1 MMSPLVRI
9 GRATPTLL
17 FLAVLSAG
25 TLTDAFAQP
34 SNNHMCGDGTYL
46 VELPGVDESPGGG
59 LVFPLAT
66 LENDAIV
73 LPKGCDIYLLIISSI
88 GRNRNFDELLL
99 YPLAKYVAEHN
110 GYVHYAWWNN
120 LLQPY
125 MAGPLHP
132 IAQDDLLGLGNPV
145 TATHHPGKRY
155 SRTASLVA
163 PLLGFDDER
172 DFEVYLTECQFTNP
186 SAKPVIGSILQIAG
200 SAGCAAVKL
209 VADVFFEAAQVRR
222 PFPDNTMQ
230 SVVDIQRFVKVT
242 REQNPNAV
250 IVVAG
255 HGLGGHVAADASL
268 SMAGDP
274 ISNRIDLLAL
284 IDPYSSWQEKDG
296 SLFIDGGF
304 DGLASRSMSR
314 RFVIGYARRD
324 CVRDAFFRCKYT
336 GTFFDREY
344 ECYNRNETLPNEP
357 IGILSSFAP
366 LSCPGPAGR
375 VYQNRQIFAKHVYHR
390 WQNETGPPTDFSK
403 GQGYKHIRPGG
414 IRAFEETSLFPTT
427 FSGPHFG
434 RHMCADP
441 ARTDE
446 DSGFP
451 CSPFDGHDE
460 LVGFRAVRSHPLSFL
475 NFSLNVDLRVP
486 LGVAA
491 KNWPSTETGRY
502 NAMIDMASPDPDNNW
517 EHRPAAPQLCRVCDD
532 LVAITR
538 SLYEERN
545 PPEPETD
552 ETAPVTTA
560 NPNPAP
566 NAEGW
571 NTTDVIVE
579 LEATDAGSGVQEI
592 EHSLSGAETAGTTV
606 TSGAT
611 ASRTLMAEGTTTL
624 SFRARDED
632 GNEEAL
638 GTLEVQIDRT
648 RPSITAHAA
657 PLPNGNG
664 WHRGAVEVSYT
675 ASDALSGLLSSSGP
689 ETVSTEGLELEILGT
704 AEDKAGNTGSASV
717 VLNIDLTPPGIA
729 RDTRLPAPNAAG
741 WNNSPVTVKWNCT
754 DALSGP
760 VAAIDSVTVGS
771 DGEAQS
777 ATGTC
782 RDAADHVATDS
793 VEGINIDTAP
803 PNVAV
808 SYIAPNGNG
817 WHNTDVVVRFEAS
830 DALSEIAF
838 SSPDTIV
845 STEGSG
851 QPVSGSATDNAGN
864 TAGAST
870 VINIDKTAPQITATT
885 SSAPNTHGWFGGDV
899 SVSFAASDS
908 LSGLAFT
915 SPETLVSSEG
925 AGQDI
930 VGTATDNADNSATAS
945 VILNIDKTAPQ
956 ITAAAN
962 TAPNGYGW
970 YGGNVVVSFAASDV
984 LSGLAF
990 SSPDVVVS
998 SEGAAQNIPGTATD
1012 KAGHTATASLVVNI
1026 DKTAPAIALASR
1038 TPVNAAG
1045 WNNTDVA
1052 LTWNCS
1058 DALSGPVVNQVSAS
1072 LTGEGAAQHT
1082 IGTCADLAGHT
1093 ASDTQSGINIDK
1105 TNPTSQI
1112 TTPANG
1118 AVYLLN
1124 AIVNAAYGCADLCD
1138 HAT

>member
-1 MMSPLVRI
+1 
-9 GRATPTLL
+9 L
-17 FLAVLSAG
+17 FLVALSAG

-34 SNNHMCGDGTYL
+34 SGNHMCGDGTNQTYF
-46 VELPGVDESPGGG
+46 VDLPAVDDSPGGG

-66 LENDAIV
+66 LGDDAV
-73 LPKGCDIYLLIISSI
+73 QLPKGCDIYLLIVSGI
-88 GRNRNFDELLL
+88 GRNRNFNELLF

-125 MAGPLHP
+125 MSGPLHP
-132 IAQDDLLGLGNPV
+132 INQNDLLGLGNPL
-145 TATHHPGKRY
+145 TANHHPGKRY

-209 VADVFFEAAQVRR
+209 VADVFFDPQVRR

-230 SVVDIQRFVKVT
+230 TVVDIQRFVKVT

-284 IDPYSSWQEKDG
+284 IDPYSSWEEKDG

-344 ECYNRNETLPNEP
+344 ECYNRNEILSNEP

-414 IRAFEETSLFPTT
+414 MRAFETTSLFPTT
-427 FSGPHFG
+427 FAGPHFG
-434 RHMCADP
+434 GHMCADP

-560 NPNPAP
+560 NPSPAP

-729 RDTRLPAPNAAG
+729 RDSRLPAPNGAG

-760 VAAIDSVTVGS
+760 VAAVDSVTVAS
-771 DGEAQS
+771 DGLAQS

-782 RDAADHVATDS
+782 RDAADHVTTDS

-808 SYIAPNGNG
+808 SHIAPNGNG

-864 TAGAST
+864 TAVAST
-870 VINIDKTAPQITATT
+870 V
-885 SSAPNTHGWFGGDV
+885 
-899 SVSFAASDS
+899 
-908 LSGLAFT
+908 
-915 SPETLVSSEG
+915 
-925 AGQDI
+925 
-930 VGTATDNADNSATAS
+930 
-945 VILNIDKTAPQ
+945 LNIDKTAP
-956 ITAAAN
+956 T
-962 TAPNGYGW
+962 
-970 YGGNVVVSFAASDV
+970 
-984 LSGLAF
+984 
-990 SSPDVVVS
+990 
-998 SEGAAQNIPGTATD
+998 
-1012 KAGHTATASLVVNI
+1012 
-1026 DKTAPAIALASR
+1026 IALSSR
-1038 TPVNAAG
+1038 TPANAAG

-1058 DALSGPVVNQVSAS
+1058 DAVSGPVANQVSAS
-1072 LTGEGAAQHT
+1072 LTGEGEAQNAT
-1082 IGTCADLAGHT
+1082 GNCADRAGHT
-1093 ASDTQSGINIDK
+1093 SSQTQSGINIDK
-1105 TNPTSQI
+1105 TSPISQI
-1112 TTPANG
+1112 TTPAND

-1124 AIVNAAYGCADLCD
+1124 AIVNAAYGCADALSGVTACAGTVGAGAAVDTATVGDKTFSVSVADAAGNQSAASHSYTVQYAFSGFSNPIAAMPAMNTAKAGKTVPVKYSLRDVNNASISDLTSFVSLVSAPVACD
-1138 HAT
+1138 TNVPTAAAEETDGAGSTTIHFDSGQFIYNWKTQSAWQGTCRVLQLTLKDGTRHMVTFQFK